1 MDSSSAW
8 DARYSSV
15 EHPWGSAPAA
25 ALSARFAEL
34 TPGRAVDLGC
44 GDGRHARWLADSGW
58 AVDAVDFSS
67 VAIELAMSGGSDKS
81 IRYSVADAR
90 TWEPSGPVDLVAIGF
105 LHLPVDELVAVIAS
119 AATWLAPGG
128 GGCCIS
134 DMRSR
139 ISLAVWAVHRTHR
152 YCPISTISPGQ
163 QADCGFVSYRI
174 SYGRR
179 VIAMPSTFC
188 CMPNRGPA
196 HPTAA

>member
-128 GGCCIS
+128 EAAVSRTCAREFHSRCGRSTGPI
-134 DMRSR
+134 DTARYLRSR
-139 ISLAVWAVHRTHR
+139 PGSKRTAG
-152 YCPISTISPGQ
+152 S
-163 QADCGFVSYRI
+163 
-174 SYGRR
+174 
-179 VIAMPSTFC
+179 
-188 CMPNRGPA
+188 
-196 HPTAA
+196 